1 MKDTA
6 TPECHTNRDEDNTY
20 FATVLKNINSS
31 SSVFKLQEIRQTK
44 LHELLALLPSLH
56 NPVTLTELGKH
67 LRAAIN
73 MVKAIENHSYITIK
87 EVRKIAPNKNNDK
100 QLRYYST
107 KKKAIHQ
114 TNGEAY
120 TRRI

>member
-6 TPECHTNRDEDNTY
+6 TLECHTNRDEYNTH

-31 SSVFKLQEIRQTK
+31 SSVFKLLEIQQTE

-73 MVKAIENHSYITIK
+73 MVKAIENHSDITIK
-87 EVRKIAPNKNNDK
+87 EV
-100 QLRYYST
+100 
-107 KKKAIHQ
+107 
-114 TNGEAY
+114 
-120 TRRI
+120 